1 MKKISLTV
9 LFASM
14 TMLSAAANADGTTDF
29 TTAVKV
35 QFVNDCMQANTK
47 MNVYEG
53 VHKCSC
59 VVDQLDATFTQ
70 TEFEEI
76 STAYMYRNLP
86 ADRGAQFRDHKEL
99 RGSLKDYETASA
111 AAYKECRIQQ

>member
-1 MKKISLTV
+1 MKKTSLTV

-14 TMLSAAANADGTTDF
+14 AMLSVAANADDTTDF
-29 TTAVKV
+29 TTATKV

-59 VVDQLDATFTQ
+59 VIDKLDAAFTQ
-70 TEFEEI
+70 TEFEELN
-76 STAYMYRNLP
+76 TAYMYRNLP
-86 ADRGAQFRDHKEL
+86 ADWGAQFREDK
-99 RGSLKDYETASA
+99 GFKSSLGKFEKVSA

>member
-1 MKKISLTV
+1 MKKISLTA

-14 TMLSAAANADGTTDF
+14 TMLSVAAVAADNTTDF
-29 TTAVKV
+29 TTVTKV
-35 QFVNDCMQANTK
+35 QYVNDCMQANNK
-47 MNVYEG
+47 VNVYEG

-59 VVDQLDATFTQ
+59 VVDLLDEAFTQ
-70 TEFEEI
+70 TEFEDI

-99 RGSLKDYETASA
+99 SSSLKKYEKVSA
-111 AAYKECRIQQ
+111 EAYKECRLQ